1 MTHMTG
7 EDSDEQLLER
17 YAQGDS
23 QAFEAFFVR
32 HKSRVYHYALGKL
45 RRSEIAA
52 EMTQDVFLKL
62 HSKIHLYRQGERA
75 LPWFFSIVHN
85 SCIDELRRQTV
96 AFKVLDSSSA
106 AELVAANAAAE
117 SVDGKGSLSTAI
129 GDAMQGLSADQ
140 RRVLELRVTEGKTFR
155 QISAETGKSEVAL
168 RKLYSRAVE
177 TLRAWFSEQDRKE
190 GRE

>member
-1 MTHMTG
+1 MNSEET
-7 EDSDEQLLER
+7 DEQLLER
-17 YAQGDS
+17 YAEGDA

-32 HKSRVYHYALGKL
+32 HRSRVYYYALGKL

-52 EMTQDVFLKL
+52 EMVQDVFLKL

-96 AFKVLDSSSA
+96 ALRVLDSS
-106 AELVAANAAAE
+106 AAAGAVASAVPHE
-117 SVDGKGSLSTAI
+117 NGEGSGLISMTI
-129 GDAMQGLSADQ
+129 GDSLQQLSGDQ

-155 QISAETGKSEVAL
+155 QISLETGKSEVAL
-168 RKLYSRAVE
+168 RKIYSRAVE
-177 TLRAWFSEQDRKE
+177 TLREWLSGRDGKG